1 MPPCTPRTPCVYA
14 VRPELI
20 RMTHGADAAVD
31 HIFRR
36 KSGILQQ
43 LYANALQV
51 HMEFRTFLHDERMH
65 LCTEQLFHRFRH
77 IRIVSKHSC
86 RMDGPS
92 TATRLSRLVPSCSA
106 MTSTVLGRMPAAM
119 PRQPE

>member
-1 MPPCTPRTPCVYA
+1 
-14 VRPELI
+14 
-20 RMTHGADAAVD
+20 MTHGADAAVD

-77 IRIVSKHSC
+77 IRISLEALLPDGRTEHGDQAFTFCAELLCHHIDGFRQDTC
-86 RMDGPS
+86 RHAAPTG
-92 TATRLSRLVPSCSA
+92 
-106 MTSTVLGRMPAAM
+106 MTHACGMR
-119 PRQPE
+119 RRII